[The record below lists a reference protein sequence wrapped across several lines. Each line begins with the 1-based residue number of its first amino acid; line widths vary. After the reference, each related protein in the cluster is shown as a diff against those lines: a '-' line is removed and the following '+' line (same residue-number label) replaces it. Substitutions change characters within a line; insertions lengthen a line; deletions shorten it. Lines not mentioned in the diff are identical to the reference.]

1 MIKTFT
7 KGAGDQFKIKK
18 WRFITKL
25 LKCINEK
32 GLSSNH
38 GVKVILYQVRQ
49 VMPLLDEFDNFLKN

>member
-1 MIKTFT
+1 MIKTVT
-7 KGAGDQFKIKK
+7 KGAGDQFKTKK

-38 GVKVILYQVRQ
+38 GVKVIHIPGETSDANLR
-49 VMPLLDEFDNFLKN
+49 